1 MTLVG
6 GGSAIAPADLLT
18 GGDEDEPTRLRWPL
32 LVAVLVVALVA
43 VAGAVRPDRPVT
55 RAGEVDAVLS
65 IDPDSINITQSG
77 VLVVPVEMRN
87 QGGALEVRRAQAFA
101 EPVRLNPD
109 VQAPPSLDVQQT
121 RRLIVLIAPDCRLLR
136 PQSGLSFRAS
146 ILVRIGS
153 GSVGRDLVLDVG
165 AEPVIMERV
174 TGLCGPVGA
183 AAGDPAAAT
192 SVPWPLLA
200 S

>member
-6 GGSAIAPADLLT
+6 RGSTPPNDDLLS
-18 GGDEDEPTRLRWPL
+18 GRDEEQPASLRWPL

-43 VAGAVRPDRPVT
+43 VAGSVGPDRPVA
-55 RAGEVDAVLS
+55 RAGEVDAALS
-65 IDPDSINITQSG
+65 IDPDSITITQSG
-77 VLVVPVEMRN
+77 VLVVPIEMRN

-101 EPVRLNPD
+101 EPVRLNPE

-136 PQSGLSFRAS
+136 TQSGLAFRAS
-146 ILVRIGS
+146 ILVRIRS
-153 GSVGRDLVLDVG
+153 GSVGRDLVFDVG

-174 TGLCGPVGA
+174 TGLCGPAGGA
-183 AAGDPAAAT
+183 AGGPAAAE